1 MIAKQEL
8 HQMIDQL
15 PDETLI
21 TAKSFLE
28 WLVTDKSSDVKKQRI
43 SLKGISK
50 GSSVTEEDI
59 KEAKRIW
66 QLQ

>member
-28 WLVTDKSSDVKKQRI
+28 WLVIDKSSDVKKQRI